1 MIKRLNEFSETED
14 RSSILFDKFYK
25 KVELFRDLLID
36 LEHDRKVEK
45 YYFYYSID
53 GKYRLYSL
61 SNLWELKTTFT
72 PNEENLEQK
81 IIFFIKLILKSE
93 SNVKASKNVYK
104 TDDNFKLE
112 GKLSIEVIYEKRHQ
126 DITDDLL
133 ELAEVS
139 NALKVNG
146 HNSELSLG
154 NDAKIRLRI
163 TDDKFL

>member
-1 MIKRLNEFSETED
+1 MIKRLNEFNETED

-36 LEHDRKVEK
+36 LEHDRKIEK
-45 YYFYYSID
+45 YYFYYAIDLKFKQGINSLIKTSFSINED
-53 GKYRLYSL
+53 
-61 SNLWELKTTFT
+61 NLKD
-72 PNEENLEQK
+72 K
-81 IIFFIKLILKSE
+81 ISSFINLILLRE
-93 SNVKASKNVYK
+93 KNI
-104 TDDNFKLE
+104 TGNNFKLE

-139 NALKVNG
+139 NILKANG
-146 HNSELSLG
+146 YNSELSLG

-163 TDDKFL
+163 IDDKFL

>member
-1 MIKRLNEFSETED
+1 MIKRLNEFNETED

-36 LEHDRKVEK
+36 LEHDRKIEK
-45 YYFYYSID
+45 YYFYYAIDLKFKQGINSLVKTSFSINED
-53 GKYRLYSL
+53 
-61 SNLWELKTTFT
+61 NLKD
-72 PNEENLEQK
+72 K
-81 IIFFIKLILKSE
+81 ISSFINLILLRE
-93 SNVKASKNVYK
+93 KNI
-104 TDDNFKLE
+104 TNNNFKLE

-139 NALKVNG
+139 NILKANG
-146 HNSELSLG
+146 YNSELSLG

-163 TDDKFL
+163 IDDKFL